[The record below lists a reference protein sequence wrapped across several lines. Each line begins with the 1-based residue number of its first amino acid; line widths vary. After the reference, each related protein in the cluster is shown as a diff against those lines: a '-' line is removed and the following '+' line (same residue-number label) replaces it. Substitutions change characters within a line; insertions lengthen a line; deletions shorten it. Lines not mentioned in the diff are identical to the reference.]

1 MKKYPDGLSPL
12 AMSVAETIRKY
23 EMIRPGDGVVVG
35 LSGGPDSVCLISIL
49 AELQSFLE
57 IRSLHAVQ
65 INHGLRGAES
75 EADQSRAEEIA
86 AAVGA
91 TFDRVRYNVREIAEE
106 EGAGEEETGRR
117 LRYAAFE
124 RFRQQYDAR
133 RIAVAH
139 NRNDQAE
146 TVLMRLLRGTGI
158 RGLSGIDW
166 IRADGVVIRPLLGTG
181 RDEIESYCRE
191 RKLEPRIDSTN
202 LQPVYT
208 RNRVR
213 LELLPRLERDYN
225 PKLQEA
231 LFRLAEQ
238 AGEIDD
244 FVRAAA
250 VTYLD
255 GGTGADGGKRWR
267 EEDSSLDPEG
277 YGGLHPAAAGRTVLE
292 ILDRIGAARNIT
304 ADGIDRISRVIRS
317 QKEPMETD
325 ITDGFYVRK
334 MYGRVFFL
342 RRDQFEDRTVGE
354 AVPLPVEL
362 LEKKGA
368 ATLWIGGREIF
379 LLIRNGPAAE
389 ACERETRNRKAAGQ
403 NKEKGDRASTKDRE
417 ILIPAESAEE
427 QTDRIRVSLDLD
439 RLLSGGIPVFRNRRP
454 GDRFRPIGMKGR
466 KKLQDHFTDRK
477 IPRQNRDTILLLA
490 EGSEIFLAGAE
501 VSGRCAVTE
510 ESRRILIIE
519 YARICKKTQNNLNL
533 DRWYDKM

>member
-1 MKKYPDGLSPL
+1 MMKKYPDGLSPL

-57 IRSLHAVQ
+57 IRSLHAVH

-75 EADQSRAEEIA
+75 EADQARAEEIA
-86 AAVGA
+86 AAAGA
-91 TFDRVRYNVREIAEE
+91 TFDPVCYNVREIAEE

-255 GGTGADGGKRWR
+255 GGAGADGGKRWR

-277 YGGLHPAAAGRTVLE
+277 YEGLHPAAAGRTVLE

-368 ATLWIGGREIF
+368 AVLRIGGRELF
-379 LLIRNGPAAE
+379 LSIRNGPAAE
-389 ACERETRNRKAAGQ
+389 DCERETLNREAAGR
-403 NKEKGDRASTKDRE
+403 NKEKGDSAAEKERE
-417 ILIPAESAEE
+417 ILVSAERAE
-427 QTDRIRVSLDLD
+427 KRTDRIRASLDLD

-466 KKLQDHFTDRK
+466 KKLQDYFTDRK
-477 IPRQNRDTILLLA
+477 IPSQNRDTVLLLA
-490 EGSEIFLAGAE
+490 EGSEVFLAGAE
-501 VSGRCAVTE
+501 VSGQCAVTV
-510 ESRRILIIE
+510 ESSRILTIE
-519 YARICKKTQNNLNL
+519 YGK
-533 DRWYDKM
+533 